1 MMVPSLLRQRGMAFY
16 LSYVRI
22 AREVEDLDNRAVEA
36 YCSVILSTRI
46 LKDTSVRKVS
56 SLKAIV
62 QLERFA
68 LKMYS
73 FPVSLI

>member
-1 MMVPSLLRQRGMAFY
+1 MAFY